1 MAYAPVGARAFF
13 HAIAPDFAL
22 VAQRGDDLGAR
33 LAHAFE
39 DLLAN
44 GAPGAIVVGSDVPT
58 LPSAVLGAALERLA
72 GADLVLGPS
81 EDGGYYL
88 IGLREPRA
96 ALFADMAWSTEIVF
110 EETMRRASA
119 LGLDVGSSC
128 RRGST
133 STPPLTS
140 SGSRPRWRLPGR
152 VPDTRGA
159 SSRSGGRRSGRDARG
174 TAPRRG
180 AGAHGPLEAVGALL
194 ERAAMG
200 HRARGL

>member
-1 MAYAPVGARAFF
+1 MRPVDARAFF
-13 HAIAPDFAL
+13 HALAPDFAL

-33 LAHAFE
+33 LSHAFE
-39 DLLAN
+39 DLLAD
-44 GAPGAIVVGSDVPT
+44 GAPGAIVIGSDVPT

-96 ALFADMAWSTEIVF
+96 ALFADMAWSTAVVF

-119 LGLDVGSSC
+119 LGLDVGLLPAWFDVDTAADLERLEASLAAPGSGARHT
-128 RRGST
+128 RRFFARAAGGGQAV
-133 STPPLTS
+133 TPEI
-140 SGSRPRWRLPGR
+140 
-152 VPDTRGA
+152 A
-159 SSRSGGRRSGRDARG
+159 
-174 TAPRRG
+174 APHRG
-180 AGAHGPLEAVGALL
+180 AGAHGPLEAVGALP